1 MYFYHHYLKKGYKM
15 EYLLALDFWTKE
27 FMVASLDLELKESN
41 EEREQ
46 KSELL
51 QKGVMAVVTL

>member
-1 MYFYHHYLKKGYKM
+1 M